1 MLEPKEKG
9 LKIEKID
16 FKPPPREPPNKFYN
30 VKRKIASSIIKEEMH
45 NTGLNPGPFVV
56 PGSQQGP

>member
-9 LKIEKID
+9 WKFEIIN

-30 VKRKIASSIIKEEMH
+30 VKRKIVSS
-45 NTGLNPGPFVV
+45 FVV
-56 PGSQQGP
+56 PGSQKGP